1 MKTLDDISSYL
12 RNALSNSAYDYE
24 VLDAELGLAA
34 GTIVRILDAASD
46 YSAMELMVVLER
58 FGLELDIFEQKEL
71 QRMREGS
78 RGPSPELA
86 VKTKVQIAVDNVTQ
100 PKRSAN

>member
-71 QRMREGS
+71 QRMR
-78 RGPSPELA
+78 GPSPELA